1 MLVQERIATRI
12 GGLGAVL
19 LVTLIVAGC
28 GGSKDSGQTTDSKPV
43 AAETTTTESA
53 KTDGVLSEQAVGPG
67 YPLVQQALEGATG
80 PGGCDKTYNIWYVNP
95 LPTTPDWG
103 RSGKLF
109 EAAAPQLCYKP
120 TVVGPNKIDIP
131 AMVNQI
137 DDAISAKADAILTCS
152 LDPNAFASVM
162 KKARKQGIVIVNI
175 ACSGAPDTDD
185 LFMGSLPEDLGSQ
198 AAVQLEKDT
207 NGDGKVGIVMT
218 DATTPNQVKI
228 LNGFKDQIK
237 SSSGMKIVDIV
248 YDKSDAGL
256 AAEKLSQM
264 LTAHPDI
271 NAIWTIEGIAPGAI
285 PTALREAG
293 KSPGDIKVLAID
305 LMKPTCK
312 AIKEGWITSTQYQL
326 FFDASPLAARHAIE
340 IKNGQPPAEKV
351 INTGFELIT
360 KDNIPAGAC

>member
-1 MLVQERIATRI
+1 MLAQERLSARICALGVMLLAT
-12 GGLGAVL
+12 
-19 LVTLIVAGC
+19 LVVAGC
-28 GGSKDSGQTTDSKPV
+28 GGSSSDSGKTTETS
-43 AAETTTTESA
+43 AAVETTTTEPAS
-53 KTDGVLSEQAVGPG
+53 TDGPLSEQAVGPG
-67 YPLVQQALEGATG
+67 FPLVQQALEGATG
-80 PGGCDKTYNIWYVNP
+80 PDGCDKTYNIWYVNP

-175 ACSGAPDTDD
+175 ACSGAPGTDD

-198 AAVQLEKDT
+198 AAEQLEKDT

-228 LNGFKDQIK
+228 LNGFKDRIK
-237 SSSGMKIVDIV
+237 SAPGMKIVDIV

-264 LTAHPDI
+264 LTAHQDI

-326 FFDASPLAARHAIE
+326 FFDASPLAAKHAIE
-340 IKNGQPPAEKV
+340 IKNGQPPAEKI

-360 KDNIPAGAC
+360 QDNLPEGAC